1 MCGRATQEIF
11 LQYKLALCLYKL
23 CNTDF
28 NPIKFTL
35 LNFDQIIKARQ
46 TNFISL
52 KSNTLKVGINYLVNR
67 LPVINNKIPL
77 NWLNLSF
84 NM

>member
-1 MCGRATQEIF
+1 MCGRATPEVF
-11 LQYKLALCLYKL
+11 LQYKLALCPYKL
-23 CNTDF
+23 YNTDF

-35 LNFDQIIKARQ
+35 LNFNQIMKARQ

-52 KSNTLKVGINYLVNR
+52 KSITLKVGINYLVNR

-77 NWLNLSF
+77 NWPNLSF
-84 NM
+84 HM